1 MTTILVV
8 DDNPDLRDQVCFSLR
23 KVAGYETL
31 EADSRDQAIE
41 MFNKHK
47 PDLVVLDISMP
58 DSGGGEEGLEV
69 CRVLRQQ
76 SFVPIVFLT
85 NKDEEIDRIVGLE
98 LGGDDY
104 VSKRDFSPR
113 ELTSRVKAV
122 LRRVNQ
128 VADSEGE
135 PCELT
140 YFDLRVDSSDKA
152 YLGKKEVIL
161 TTTEFNIFRA
171 MLRNPKKVHTRYELM
186 ELAYDDHRVVEPDT
200 IDSHVTRFRKKFQHA
215 GRDPI
220 EAVRARGY
228 RLVPSNTD
236 EI

>member
-8 DDNPDLRDQVCFSLR
+8 DDNPDIRDQVCFSLR

-31 EADSRDQAIE
+31 EAGSSDQAIE
-41 MFNKHK
+41 MFNKHN

-104 VSKRDFSPR
+104 VSKRNFSPR

-122 LRRVNQ
+122 LRRVNRI
-128 VADSEGE
+128 ADSEDD

-140 YFDLRVDSSDKA
+140 YYDVRVDSSKA
-152 YLGKKEVIL
+152 YLGEKEVIL

-171 MLRNPKKVHTRYELM
+171 MLRKPKDVHTRYELM
-186 ELAYDDHRVVEPDT
+186 ELAYDDHRVVEPAT
-200 IDSHVTRFRKKFQHA
+200 IDSHVTRLKKKFQSA

-220 EAVRARGY
+220 EVVRARGY

-236 EI
+236 ES